1 LKHLAVM
8 ASILLLAACGGAAPP
23 APAEETPTEQEQ
35 AAASEGEAAVEE
47 AAPVGDLPMGATAYP
62 DAPPL
67 DVGSVEVNRQPI
79 EEIVTYKALPE
90 YHEPEWVTELVEQ
103 GKLPPVEERLPV
115 EPQVLLASGMPNG
128 IGVYGDIWR
137 DFSACPTAGWNN
149 GAGVTSGWFGIEA
162 MSWWDGAL
170 VQTGPLFRADQDV
183 EPFPQLA
190 KSWEWSEDGKQL
202 TMHLIE
208 GAKWSDGDPLDSED
222 VMFTWEDLIVD
233 PQVVRFGRKGTAWE
247 FDGVMTQLEA
257 LDEYTIRFTFPVER
271 PVQMFYLM
279 DESDFSISPAHILK
293 PLHPKYN
300 NEMDYQAFADALPP
314 DLLPQVT
321 MGPWAAV
328 EYRTDELVV
337 MRRNPYY
344 WKVDEMG
351 NQLPYID
358 EAVYQK
364 GPSGAGRGLCTIAGG
379 CDHANLENPAAE
391 FVVAMEAAQEADA
404 QFTINWG
411 PELLAFGLMLNQS
424 ESLGVEDERDAA
436 IRQLFREDKFR
447 QALSHAIDREGIAQ
461 SIMRGPF
468 LRPWAGGVFPGSPEF
483 DPSAVVYY
491 PYNVDLSKQLLAELG
506 FEDTDGNGVLNW
518 PAASAWAG
526 EDLVLGLNTV
536 QDAQESV
543 NTGESLVAMFGQV
556 GIKINLRPIT
566 NQVMNDGYVTGDWEM
581 QVFRGGPEFALP
593 FTRCAD
599 LAPSTKETP
608 DWNREGD
615 EPRVLRDWE
624 QELVDI
630 VAQYCVEKDLEVR
643 KQLLNEYNHIF
654 TLHNYNIG
662 VFVSR
667 YGLALAKRFQN
678 VPPGT
683 PVFLYDW
690 VENGL
695 MTEMIWSP
703 VEDQLPQVRPNTIPE
718 YNNDVAS
725 R

>member
-1 LKHLAVM
+1 M
-8 ASILLLAACGGAAPP
+8 AAILLLAACGGAAPAP
-23 APAEETPTEQEQ
+23 AQEEQAAAPTEAPAEE
-35 AAASEGEAAVEE
+35 AAEE
-47 AAPVGDLPMGATAYP
+47 AAAPAGDLPMGATTFP
-62 DAPPL
+62 EPPPL
-67 DVGSVEVNRQPI
+67 DVGSVEANRQPI
-79 EEIVTYKALPE
+79 SEIVVYKALPE
-90 YHEPEWVTELVEQ
+90 YHEPEWVTELVAE
-103 GKLPPVEERLPV
+103 GKLPPVEERLPT
-115 EPQVLLASGMPNG
+115 EPQVLLASGMANG

-208 GAKWSDGDPLDSED
+208 GAKWSDGDPFTSED
-222 VMFTWEDLIVD
+222 VIFTWEDLIVD
-233 PQVVRFGRKGTAWE
+233 PQVVRFGAKGSAWE
-247 FDGVMTQLEA
+247 WDGVQATLEA
-257 LDEYTIRFTFPVER
+257 LDDYTILWTFPVAFPYEK
-271 PVQMFYLM
+271 FYLM

-300 NEMDYQAFADALPP
+300 NQMDYKAFTDSLPP

-344 WKVDEMG
+344 WKVDEAG

-391 FVVAMEAAQEADA
+391 FVVAMEAAQEPDA

-424 ESLGVEDERDAA
+424 ESLGVGDDRDAA
-436 IRQLFREDKFR
+436 LRALFREDKFR
-447 QALSHAIDREGIAQ
+447 QALSHAIDRDGIAQ

-468 LRPWAGGVFPGSPEF
+468 LRAWAGGVYPGSPEF
-483 DPSAVVYY
+483 DASSVVYY
-491 PYNVDLSKQLLAELG
+491 PYNIDLAKQLLGELG

-518 PAASAWAG
+518 GDGPLAG
-526 EDLVLGLNTV
+526 EDLIIGLNTG
-536 QDAQESV
+536 QDAQETV

-556 GIKINLRPIT
+556 GIKVNMRPVT
-566 NQVMNDGYVTGDWEM
+566 SQVMNDNWATGDWEM
-581 QVFRGGPEFALP
+581 AVFRGGQEFALP
-593 FTRCAD
+593 FTRCNS
-599 LAPSTKETP
+599 LGPLTKQTP
-608 DWNREGD
+608 NWNREGD
-615 EPRVLRDWE
+615 EPRVLTDWE
-624 QELVDI
+624 QELVD
-630 VAQYCVEKDLEVR
+630 VVQNYCVEQDLDAR
-643 KQLLNEYNHIF
+643 KAMLSEYNHIF
-654 TLHNYNIG
+654 TLHNYHIG
-662 VFVSR
+662 IFVGR

-678 VPPGT
+678 VPTGT

-695 MTEMIWSP
+695 MTEQVWTP
-703 VEDQLPQVRPNTIPE
+703 VDQQLPQVRPNTIPE
-718 YNNDVAS
+718 YNSSVS
-725 R
+725 VLSTK